1 MHQTPKTPTPV
12 DEEHTR
18 RWWLLAVM
26 CVAQLMVILDAT
38 IVTIAL
44 PSAQGDLGFDDAD
57 RQWVVT
63 AYALTFG
70 SLLLIGGRLT
80 DVLGRRTALLV
91 GLGGFGLAS
100 AVGGAATGFEML
112 TGARALQGVFAALL
126 APAILAVIA
135 TTFTDEDERTRAF
148 GIYGSVSAAGAATGL
163 LLGGLLT
170 EYATWRWTLL
180 VNLLFA
186 AIAIAGTLALMTHQR
201 RRTQHGHDVP
211 GSVTITLGLS
221 LLVYGFSNAERSG
234 WNDATTLLC
243 LVAGLLLIALF
254 GLIEH
259 RAARPALPL
268 RILAS
273 PTRSGSLLV
282 LLIGGVA
289 LFSEL
294 LFLAFYLQESLGYSP
309 VKAGLAFLPQSAGVA
324 VAATVGGATLQ
335 KHVPPKTLVATGLLI
350 AAVGMGLLSQISTDG
365 RYLTLVLP
373 AVVLIGFG
381 IGLSLILAVNLG
393 TAGVQGEDAG
403 VASAA
408 VNAVQQIGG
417 SLGPALFST
426 IAASALSGYLTDR
439 PTRTD
444 AVLQD
449 AAVHGYAVVFA
460 VAAAFL
466 LAGALIA
473 ALMLRP
479 AVTATPAVST
489 A

>member
-1 MHQTPKTPTPV
+1 MPQTHQTPTPAA
-12 DEEHTR
+12 EEHER
-18 RWWLLAVM
+18 RWWLLTVL

-44 PSAQGDLGFDDAD
+44 PSAQADLGFDDAD

-70 SLLLIGGRLT
+70 SLLLIGGRLI
-80 DVLGRRTALLV
+80 DVLGRRNALLV

-100 AVGGAATGFEML
+100 ALGGAAASFEVL

-126 APAILAVIA
+126 APAILAVVA

-148 GIYGSVSAAGAATGL
+148 GIYGGVSAAGAATGL

-180 VNLLFA
+180 VNLLLA
-186 AIAIAGTLALMTHQR
+186 GVAIAGTLALMTHQR
-201 RRTQHGHDVP
+201 LRTQGGHDVP
-211 GSVTITLGLS
+211 GSVTITLGLF
-221 LLVYGFSNAERSG
+221 LLVYGFSSAERSG

-259 RAARPALPL
+259 RAAHPALPL

-309 VKAGLAFLPQSAGVA
+309 VEAGLAFLPQSAGVA
-324 VAATVGGATLQ
+324 VAATFGGATLQ
-335 KHVPPKTLVATGLLI
+335 RHVSPRALVAAGLLV
-350 AAVGMGLLSQISTDG
+350 AAAGMGLLSQISTDG
-365 RYLTLVLP
+365 QYLTLVLP

-381 IGLSLILAVNLG
+381 IGLSLITAVNLG

-426 IAASALSGYLTDR
+426 LAASALSGYLADR
-439 PTRTD
+439 PIRTD

-449 AAVHGYAVVFA
+449 ATVHGYGVVFA

-466 LAGALIA
+466 LIGALIA

-479 AVTATPAVST
+479 AETPAPAV
-489 A
+489 